1 MLKLESVYY
10 LGICFERFFLAHKF
24 NANQTKQVNK
34 QKCTK
39 KIDGGRNKRKRNE
52 GIHSESAA
60 SQQHVYHMFYCL
72 SRYIFVHPL
81 LRYLLLLH
89 LLQLFGNCKCCFLDR
104 IAAEMLIGFATN
116 RWKWNEWGKHPNI
129 CLNALIHV
137 VMSCDI
143 LAIQNISWPFDLRER
158 IFELWQFDRRKKVK

>member
-1 MLKLESVYY
+1 MVSFSQVISHTWGAVTGTFLKTNPLRAIPGTLTSVLHGFLAIARFMRYKEAIRTRKLEFHALPPMLKLESVYY
-10 LGICFERFFLAHKF
+10 LGICFERFFLAHTF

-72 SRYIFVHPL
+72 SRYTFVHPL
-81 LRYLLLLH
+81 LRYL
-89 LLQLFGNCKCCFLDR
+89 
-104 IAAEMLIGFATN
+104 
-116 RWKWNEWGKHPNI
+116 
-129 CLNALIHV
+129 
-137 VMSCDI
+137 
-143 LAIQNISWPFDLRER
+143 
-158 IFELWQFDRRKKVK
+158 

>member
-39 KIDGGRNKRKRNE
+39 KIDGGRNKWERKE

-60 SQQHVYHMFYCL
+60 SQQRVYHMFYCL
-72 SRYIFVHPL
+72 SRYTFVH
-81 LRYLLLLH
+81 RFFDIYNYYISCSYLEII
-89 LLQLFGNCKCCFLDR
+89 N
-104 IAAEMLIGFATN
+104 
-116 RWKWNEWGKHPNI
+116 
-129 CLNALIHV
+129 V
-137 VMSCDI
+137 VS
-143 LAIQNISWPFDLRER
+143 
-158 IFELWQFDRRKKVK
+158 